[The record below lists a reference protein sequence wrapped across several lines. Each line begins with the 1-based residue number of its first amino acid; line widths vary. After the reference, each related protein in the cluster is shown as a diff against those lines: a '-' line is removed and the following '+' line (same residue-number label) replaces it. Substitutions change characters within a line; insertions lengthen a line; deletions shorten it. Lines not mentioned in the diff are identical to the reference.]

1 MSKTAT
7 LNEQIAQTVAAFL
20 GQLPPDRLKTVQA
33 SFERL
38 AVSHVGEGAKT
49 VGEIAPDFRLP
60 NATGTRT
67 SLYETLN
74 SGPVVLSFYRGGWC
88 PFCSLELHALQA
100 ILPEIQSLG
109 ATLVGIS
116 PETPDNS
123 LSTKQKQQLTFEVLS
138 DQGNQVARDYGLL
151 FQVYDEM
158 RPLYLEWGFDLPA
171 VNGDDSWEIPVPA
184 TYVIDPGGTIRAGY
198 VDKDYT
204 RRMEP
209 ADILAALS
217 TLQEGL

>member
-1 MSKTAT
+1 MNDLHP
-7 LNEQIAQTVAAFL
+7 LNDRIAETVAAFME
-20 GQLPPDRLKTVQA
+20 QQTPETARIVTA
-33 SFERL
+33 SFDKL
-38 AVSHVGEGAKT
+38 AASQVAESART
-49 VGEIAPDFRLP
+49 VGDAAPDFSLP
-60 NATGTRT
+60 NAIGRPV
-67 SLYETLN
+67 SLSNLLGR
-74 SGPVVLSFYRGGWC
+74 GPVVLSFYRGGWC
-88 PFCSLELHALQA
+88 PFCSLELQALQA

-123 LSTKQKQQLTFEVLS
+123 LSTKQKQQLTFEILS
-138 DQGNQVARDYGLL
+138 DQGNRVARDYGLL
-151 FQVYDEM
+151 FSVYEEM

-184 TYVIDPGGTIRAGY
+184 TYVIDSGGVICAGH

-209 ADILAALS
+209 AEILAALS
-217 TLQEGL
+217 TLQDGL